1 MRTAG
6 KCATPTRRG
15 ATRSTRRTAD
25 RYGGRGRDRRILSTR
40 QTKRCVTKLCDPREQ
55 AGEKNNGLPVGIV
68 AGCARK
74 DIAIHH
80 DRWWPLV
87 RCWLAARR
95 VSRERLLALT
105 VFQYSRWSRGADQ
118 SIMKFL
124 RRSSS
129 FGKSKKSEAPRAAV
143 QNLDGPPVGNQQ
155 NLDGPAGVPPSNVP
169 QGRQPTS
176 SSSQPY
182 SQPMGSPNF
191 GQHPNFGS
199 GGPRPSPGYAKKGAA
214 CSKHQTY
221 RMHSRGAAIFG
232 LGTLSCLVAVL

>member
-1 MRTAG
+1 MHGTDA
-6 KCATPTRRG
+6 
-15 ATRSTRRTAD
+15 
-25 RYGGRGRDRRILSTR
+25 RGRLRQRGSSVRSGPRYEAQACRKFWLAVPERIL
-40 QTKRCVTKLCDPREQ
+40 P
-55 AGEKNNGLPVGIV
+55 
-68 AGCARK
+68 
-74 DIAIHH
+74 IHH

-95 VSRERLLALT
+95 VSRERLLAPT

-143 QNLDGPPVGNQQ
+143 QNLDGPPVGIQQ
-155 NLDGPAGVPPSNVP
+155 NLDGAAGAPPSNVP
-169 QGRQPTS
+169 QGRQPTP

-199 GGPRPSPGYAKKGAA
+199 GGPRPSPGYAKKDAA

-221 RMHSRGAAIFG
+221 QAHSRDAVIFG
-232 LGTLSCLVAVL
+232 LGTLSCPVAVL

>member
-15 ATRSTRRTAD
+15 ATRRSTRRT
-25 RYGGRGRDRRILSTR
+25 RRSNRGGAVVIDESCDPTN
-40 QTKRCVTKLCDPREQ
+40 KALCDPREQ

-143 QNLDGPPVGNQQ
+143 QNLDGPPVGIQQ
-155 NLDGPAGVPPSNVP
+155 NLDGAAGAPPSNVP
-169 QGRQPTS
+169 QGRQPTP

-199 GGPRPSPGYAKKGAA
+199 GGPRPSPGYAKKDAA

-221 RMHSRGAAIFG
+221 QAHSRDAVIFG
-232 LGTLSCLVAVL
+232 LGTLSCPVAVL